1 MQNGPFETR
10 CASKVEQKVLGA
22 SIAEEVDEE
31 VDGIKTKSSHSLIT
45 TAVNQLARMK
55 SSSKDPTEKQDESIT
70 VPLERIDTKHA
81 SLLLKDSS
89 MS

>member
-1 MQNGPFETR
+1 M
-10 CASKVEQKVLGA
+10 EQKVLGA